1 MISFPKNEIIRHV
14 FVSWFILAVLALA
27 FSGIYS
33 FFPYALRTPA
43 LAKILNMASLFNVSL
58 MIHVNLG
65 VLVWFLSSSAMLM
78 TLVIKEKFM
87 VISFVSFISSMTGT
101 IFIIASPFIG
111 DSEPVKNN
119 YIPILHNLTFI
130 LGVSLFLSGI
140 LLQSLLTLLSFKQI
154 KKNSFNLVIY
164 ISAMIFMVAVIC
176 FITSTI
182 ELNIIAKNRFI
193 DLFEYYELLFW
204 GAGHILQFNYVQLV
218 IYAWMIVALKLI
230 PDLKFNIKLF
240 SISQWLNFILVVSV
254 IPFYWIYSLDSAELN
269 LFFTNHMKHVGGI
282 LTSIIALWLFFKMI
296 YKNGFQ
302 FIKRFEL
309 ISFLCSLFLI
319 GSGGIIGY
327 LITGSNV
334 TIPAHYHGV
343 ILGITVGLMGLFY
356 ILLPQ
361 MGFREVNNKQ
371 AIWQLLL
378 YSLGQFIHIL
388 ALAISGGYGVLR
400 KDPNTELTTKA
411 KIFMGA
417 MGIGGTIALIGGILF
432 VILIFKNMKRVEA
445 KYETN

>member
-1 MISFPKNEIIRHV
+1 MIYFPKNEITRHV
-14 FVSWFILAVLALA
+14 FISWFTLAVLALA

-119 YIPILHNLTFI
+119 YIPILHNLAFI
-130 LGVSLFLSGI
+130 LGVSLFLSGVF
-140 LLQSLLTLLSFKQI
+140 LQSLLTLLSFKQI
-154 KKNSFNLVIY
+154 KTNALNLVIY
-164 ISAMIFMVAVIC
+164 ISAMIFIVAVIC
-176 FITSTI
+176 FVKSAV
-182 ELNIIAKNRFI
+182 EVNIIAKARFI

-204 GAGHILQFNYVQLV
+204 GAGHILQFSYVQLV
-218 IYAWMIVALKLI
+218 IYAWMIVAFKLL
-230 PDLKFNIKLF
+230 PDFKFNIKLF
-240 SISQWLNFILVVSV
+240 SISQWLNFILVISV
-254 IPFYWIYSLDSAELN
+254 VPFYWIYSLDSSELN
-269 LFFTNHMKHVGGI
+269 LLFTAHMKHTGGI
-282 LTSIIALWLFFKMI
+282 LTSIIAIWMFYVMLH
-296 YKNGFQ
+296 KNGLILF
-302 FIKRFEL
+302 KRFEF

-319 GSGGIIGY
+319 ASGGIIGY

-361 MGFREVNNKQ
+361 MGFKEVNNKQ
-371 AIWQLLL
+371 AIWQLSL

-432 VILIFKNMKRVEA
+432 VMLIFKNMKRVEA